1 MKSILSYIMPTQIL
15 PVTIYDVVNKKEEKW
30 TPLNQII
37 VHKQKKV
44 RFELF
49 KASNQLHS

>member
-30 TPLNQII
+30 TPLNQVI

-44 RFELF
+44 TFDPLKNTLKMF
-49 KASNQLHS
+49 